1 MASSRSTARWL
12 DSVRQDVRYG
22 LRGLR
27 RTPLASG
34 VMIASVALGIGVATA
49 VFTLTDVMLLRPL
62 PYPGAERLVVPYQTV
77 HVRARAAEDTV
88 EWSFARYDVMRRAVR
103 SLEDA
108 GFSTWL
114 EAIIRTPEADVPV
127 RVEAITRSLLT
138 TFNLRPQTG
147 RFFSEDEDD
156 ATAPT
161 AVALIS
167 DQLWRARYAGD
178 AGIVGATILV
188 NGAPVTVIGVMPRG
202 FMGFTVAA
210 DVWMPVRMTARIDP
224 SPRWTERLGSVLG
237 TMIARVR
244 PGVTV
249 AALRRELVAA
259 APGVNQMVAEQSLGS
274 RGDVGVGV
282 MSLQEARRHPFV
294 KPILQLMGVGVVS
307 LLLIVCANIAS
318 ILLARGHARRGELG
332 VRLALGASQRRVA
345 RQVLTE
351 SMLLGALGLPLGV
364 LLGFTSAEALVQLR
378 PTLPQNW
385 VLLRGT
391 DLLSGA
397 SLTPNVRVLLFAT
410 SIAGLATFLFGSGP
424 ALVASRINAA
434 RLLTSATDSHAT
446 TTTRG
451 REVLVASQ
459 VALATL
465 LLVIAG
471 LMSRSLGGLLDADLG
486 FEPDGVT
493 VVAVASMDT
502 SAAARVRR
510 QELMARLEATPG
522 IEAVAMSGCKP
533 FDVAC
538 FFTMGV
544 RSVEESDASA
554 RAPEIEVHSV
564 SSAYFRAMR
573 IPLIAGR
580 VLAGEDTLARTQR
593 VVLSAS
599 AARRL
604 FGSLPPLGRQVV
616 FDAPGAHPLEVVGIV
631 GDVRFKSV
639 EAVSSPA
646 IYFLSGEQPQAP
658 RLNALLFV
666 RATLPTATVASTIRR
681 TIRDASVPVSAGEP
695 RTLRDFVRAATSST
709 RFVATLLVAFA
720 ASAVLLAGLGIYGVV
735 SYIVSQRMREFGVRL
750 VLGADGGDLL
760 LATVRRSVQLVTLGV
775 AAGLV
780 AAAVSARLLR
790 SFLYGIGTFDIPT
803 YLGVVAVITALGLV
817 ATVIPAR
824 RITHIDPARILRA

>member
-1 MASSRSTARWL
+1 
-12 DSVRQDVRYG
+12 
-22 LRGLR
+22 
-27 RTPLASG
+27 
-34 VMIASVALGIGVATA
+34 MIASVAVGIGVATA

-77 HVRARAAEDTV
+77 SVRARAAKDTV
-88 EWSFARYDVMRRAVR
+88 EWSFARYEIMRRAVR

-108 GFSTWL
+108 GFSAWL
-114 EAIIRTPEADVPV
+114 EAIIRTPDADVPV
-127 RVEAITRSLLT
+127 RVESITRSLLT
-138 TFNLRPQTG
+138 TFNLRPQAG
-147 RFFSEDEDD
+147 RLFAEDEDEG
-156 ATAPT
+156 TAAT

-167 DQLWRARYAGD
+167 DQLWRARYGSD
-178 AGIVGATILV
+178 AGIVGAMILI
-188 NGAPVTVIGVMPRG
+188 NGAPVTVIGVMPSG
-202 FMGFTVAA
+202 FTGFTVAA

-224 SPRWTERLGSVLG
+224 APRWTERLNALLG
-237 TMIARVR
+237 TVIARAR
-244 PGVTV
+244 PGVTL
-249 AALRRELVAA
+249 AALHRELIAA
-259 APGVNQMVAEQSLGS
+259 APSVNEMVAEQSFGS
-274 RGDVGVGV
+274 PGDVGVGV
-282 MSLQEARRHPFV
+282 MSLQEARRHPFI
-294 KPILQLMGVGVVS
+294 KPILQLMAVGVVS

-332 VRLALGASQRRVA
+332 VRLALGASQRRVGQ
-345 RQVLTE
+345 QVMTE
-351 SMLLGALGLPLGV
+351 STLLGALGLPLGV
-364 LLGFTSAEALVQLR
+364 LLASTAAEAIVRLR
-378 PTLPQNW
+378 PTLPENW

-391 DLLSGA
+391 DLLAGA

-410 SIAGLATFLFGSGP
+410 TVAGLATLLFGSGP
-424 ALVASRINAA
+424 ALVASRIDAA

-446 TTTRG
+446 TPTRG
-451 REVLVASQ
+451 RQVLVASQ

-471 LMSRSLGGLLDADLG
+471 LMTRSLGGLLRADLG

-493 VVAVASMDT
+493 VVSIASMDT

-510 QELMARLEATPG
+510 QELITRLETMPG
-522 IEAVAMSGCKP
+522 IEAVAVSGCKP

-538 FFTMGV
+538 FFAMGV
-544 RSVEESDASA
+544 RSVDETDASA

-564 SSAYFRAMR
+564 SSGYFRAMR

-580 VLAGEDTLARTQR
+580 LLAGEDTLVRTPG

-604 FGSLPPLGRQVV
+604 FGTRSPLGRRVV
-616 FDAPGAHPLEVVGIV
+616 FDAPGARPLEVVGVV

-639 EAVSSPA
+639 EAASSPA

-658 RLNALLFV
+658 RLNSLLFV
-666 RATLPTATVASTIRR
+666 RAALPTATVVSAIRR
-681 TIRDASVPVSAGEP
+681 TIQESSAPVSAGDV

-760 LATVRRSVQLVTLGV
+760 IATVRRSVQLVTIGV

-780 AAAVSARLLR
+780 SAAVSARLLR
-790 SFLYGIGTFDIPT
+790 SFLYGIGTFDVPT